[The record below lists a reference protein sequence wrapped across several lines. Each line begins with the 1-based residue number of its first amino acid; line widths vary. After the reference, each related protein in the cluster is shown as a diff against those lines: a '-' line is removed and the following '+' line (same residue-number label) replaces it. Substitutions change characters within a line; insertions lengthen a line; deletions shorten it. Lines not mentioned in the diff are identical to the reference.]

1 MTPRKAKLRPPEP
14 QVRHPSDYESDL
26 NDTAQLDA
34 FPPPPTR
41 TNAQLNL
48 SVLTRHE
55 PLTTSILFI
64 APYAVVYT
72 FSSTSEQWEKRDI
85 EGTLFVCQLASH
97 PAGGDRFSVIILNR
111 RRLDNFKL
119 ELLESAQVEDT
130 EQFIILQDRDEQGN
144 VRVYGL
150 WIFSEPEPSSTAATR
165 EQVARVIADCA
176 ARAEATMTAARGGNI
191 GHGASMGKELF
202 KSGQM

>member
-1 MTPRKAKLRPPEP
+1 MTPRKAKLRPPQP
-14 QVRHPSDYESDL
+14 QVRQPSDYESDL
-26 NDTAQLDA
+26 NATAQLDA
-34 FPPPPTR
+34 FPPPPAR

-72 FSSTSEQWEKRDI
+72 FSSASEQWEKCDI

-97 PAGGDRFSVIILNR
+97 PAGGERFSVIILNR

-119 ELLESAQVEDT
+119 ELLEGGQVEDT
-130 EQFIILQDRDEQGN
+130 EQFIILQDRDEQGS
-144 VRVYGL
+144 VRVFGL
-150 WIFSEPEPSSTAATR
+150 WIFSEPNPSSTAETR
-165 EQVARVIADCA
+165 EQVVRVIADCA
-176 ARAEATMTAARGGNI
+176 ARAEATMTAARSGNT
-191 GHGASMGKELF
+191 GHGPSMGKDVF
-202 KSGQM
+202 RSGHV